1 MPRLIIQKNTCKF
14 TSSMIGAKIAS
25 YGNLPALNAAN
36 MQSVLQTYGPLAV
49 AITVTN
55 SLYSYA

>member
-1 MPRLIIQKNTCKF
+1 
-14 TSSMIGAKIAS
+14 MIGAKIAS
-25 YGNLPALNAAN
+25 YGDLPALNAAN